1 MMASLYQSESS
12 WVWGSLWGLIDRLY
26 SSWVI
31 NVCLLTVQAAGR
43 VQTQH
48 FKTRANLAPK
58 SGCRLSRTLHLSSH
72 QPLWHHFGADCH
84 DPMRVFVTHRK
95 RIEQLTVDL
104 IHRGRFEGT
113 ETMLIR
119 SQDIRACR
127 EPWRGW
133 FL

>member
-1 MMASLYQSESS
+1 MKIACLPGESNDQSK
-12 WVWGSLWGLIDRLY
+12 
-26 SSWVI
+26 WVI
-31 NVCLLTVQAAGR
+31 WFPVVVDGTQVTCGISYQA
-43 VQTQH
+43 
-48 FKTRANLAPK
+48 
-58 SGCRLSRTLHLSSH
+58 
-72 QPLWHHFGADCH
+72 LWHHFGAECH

-104 IHRGRFEGT
+104 MHRGRFEGT